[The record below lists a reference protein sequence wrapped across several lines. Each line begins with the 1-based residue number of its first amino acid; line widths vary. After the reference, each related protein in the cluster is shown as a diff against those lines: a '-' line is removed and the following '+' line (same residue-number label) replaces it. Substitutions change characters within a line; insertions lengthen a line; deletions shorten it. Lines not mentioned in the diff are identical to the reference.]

1 MSRHTH
7 LFRVGLAAFASA
19 CALVLSWTHTS
30 QADPASPEPT
40 STTSAGQSV
49 TITLTG
55 TGTPHAATNA
65 DGDALDLEETVAAL
79 PVRILTTFTPSGGG
93 SQSAAPGP
101 STAAISIQNTTGR
114 AQRITADT
122 DGRQSARSAIVSTP
136 VSVAASVKLPGV
148 SPSQILTGADAAS
161 SAPLT
166 NGLIGID
173 SEGVTTVHWAAVTGI
188 GPAGPNARFTLA
200 VDAPG
205 FTMPAFEVAAQEG
218 FSLSPNAADRERE
231 SELASSAMAAV
242 SQANSVVQESSEA
255 LGRTRQALADTSGQI
270 ASTTVS
276 DLQASNTRLE
286 SSAQSVTSAL
296 TDLDTRIAALYDETG
311 SKLAAQLA
319 ATTAAVRTML
329 GDPSAPAPTVS
340 VDQGSCSLV
349 LPAVPGTAGAGGG
362 AAQSGQAPQS
372 GAQGPAASEDPS
384 VYGVVNS
391 LAAVLDGLA
400 SASDSCR
407 ERLSTSIDA
416 LLGPSQPSERT
427 CPAGASSV
435 ACTVWRGQAAMK
447 QQLDD
452 IFRQVR
458 SFADVVQ
465 SGAPGNAVNATV
477 GLGNDLERVRSLV
490 SALAL
495 TTGSSGGDAAG
506 SPDATLDALAG
517 SITAAQSTIS
527 GLGST
532 ISQVNASSV
541 QAVQAIDAQ
550 SPKLEYVRMRVCIA
564 AGRTIPNG
572 ADRPGPA
579 TLDQATADAIMGEL
593 AERDCPER
601 EGGTGTVRP
610 GGNFSAQGLGFQSR
624 ANAQAA
630 VDATAD
636 TAGGG
641 SPALRSALDQLGGQ
655 LSALSSAVAS
665 AKEARGTGTPVG
677 QLVGQ
682 VGDATQQVLQG
693 YQSLRGDIL
702 TLANQ
707 LDTLG
712 SDMGSFLTRAA
723 AQTGSAADEA
733 ATQTSSALDA
743 AQSGINQAADQ
754 VFQQASSQ
762 LGASAQQ
769 LRERAGQS
777 IAQTSSG
784 VEDANQSGA
793 QALAQQTQEGK
804 EGAHSAA
811 ANLASDSDT
820 ASRLISSDIAKLMS
834 DIGSADG
841 GGMLGA
847 LATAQAQLGTEDAKT
862 TQSSAQ
868 LFAARARGSAAREAA
883 GLDEAAVRES
893 LARLESSSGQGTAG
907 AEWYSFHIDPS
918 TTEGEGR

>member
-7 LFRVGLAAFASA
+7 LFRVGLAAFALA

-65 DGDALDLEETVAAL
+65 DGDALDLDETVAAL

-148 SPSQILTGADAAS
+148 APSQILTGADAAS

-255 LGRTRQALADTSGQI
+255 LGRTRQALADTGGQI

-286 SSAQSVTSAL
+286 SSAQSVTAAL

-311 SKLAAQLA
+311 SKLAAQLT

-329 GDPSAPAPTVS
+329 GDPSAPAPVVS

-349 LPAVPGTAGAGGG
+349 RPAVPGSAGAGGG
-362 AAQSGQAPQS
+362 SAQSGQAPQS
-372 GAQGPAASEDPS
+372 GAQGAAAEDPS

-407 ERLSTSIDA
+407 ARLSTSIDA

-427 CPAGASSV
+427 CPAGAASV
-435 ACTVWRGQAAMK
+435 ACTVWRGQAAME
-447 QQLDD
+447 QRLDD

-495 TTGSSGGDAAG
+495 TTGSSGGDAGG

-517 SITAAQSTIS
+517 SITAAQSTVS

-665 AKEARGTGTPVG
+665 AKEARGAGTPVG

-733 ATQTSSALDA
+733 AAQTSSALDA

-777 IAQTSSG
+777 IAQTGAG
-784 VEDANQSGA
+784 VEAANQSGA

-862 TQSSAQ
+862 AQSSAQ

-907 AEWYSFHIDPS
+907 AAWYSFHIDPS
-918 TTEGEGR
+918 TAEDEGR

>member
-148 SPSQILTGADAAS
+148 APSQILTGADAAS

-255 LGRTRQALADTSGQI
+255 LGRTRQALADTGGQI

-286 SSAQSVTSAL
+286 SSAQS
-296 TDLDTRIAALYDETG
+296 
-311 SKLAAQLA
+311 
-319 ATTAAVRTML
+319 
-329 GDPSAPAPTVS
+329 
-340 VDQGSCSLV
+340 
-349 LPAVPGTAGAGGG
+349 
-362 AAQSGQAPQS
+362 GQAPQS
-372 GAQGPAASEDPS
+372 GAQGAAAEDPS

-391 LAAVLDGLA
+391 LAAVFDGLA

-407 ERLSTSIDA
+407 ARLSTSIDA

-427 CPAGASSV
+427 CPAGAASV
-435 ACTVWRGQAAMK
+435 ACTVWRGQAAME
-447 QQLDD
+447 QRLDD

-517 SITAAQSTIS
+517 SITAAQSTVS

-665 AKEARGTGTPVG
+665 AKEARGAGTPVG

-733 ATQTSSALDA
+733 AAQTSSALDA

-777 IAQTSSG
+777 IAQTGAG
-784 VEDANQSGA
+784 VEAANQSGA

-862 TQSSAQ
+862 AQSSAQ

-907 AEWYSFHIDPS
+907 AAWYSFHIDPS
-918 TTEGEGR
+918 TAEDEGR